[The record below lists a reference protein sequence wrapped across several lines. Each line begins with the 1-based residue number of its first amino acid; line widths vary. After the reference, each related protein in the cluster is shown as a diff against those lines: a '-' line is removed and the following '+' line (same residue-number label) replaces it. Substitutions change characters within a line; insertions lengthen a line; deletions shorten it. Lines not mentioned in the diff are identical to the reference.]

1 MKALLA
7 DYDPM
12 QNFEFFEK
20 LVTEDEPI
28 RKWSDFQKW
37 ARRFREDGSFRGHA
51 DASWSLKTTLDRA
64 VWKTYSAETSQIQ
77 STTTKRVNIEEN
89 EKALLLAF
97 QRVAHHY
104 LARTPNHDQTMDW
117 LAMMQHYGA
126 PTRLLDWTR
135 SPHVALYFA
144 LRNQKEANAALWSI
158 DLKWFEQRSLA
169 LLRQKD
175 PAWPDGSN
183 FRTQCEYPWRVSCA

>member
-1 MKALLA
+1 M
-7 DYDPM
+7 P
-12 QNFEFFEK
+12 
-20 LVTEDEPI
+20 
-28 RKWSDFQKW
+28 QKIIHGVES
-37 ARRFREDGSFRGHA
+37 FGSP
-51 DASWSLKTTLDRA
+51 L
-64 VWKTYSAETSQIQ
+64 AETWYQGFD
-77 STTTKRVNIEEN
+77 TN
-89 EKALLLAF
+89 F
-97 QRVAHHY
+97 RVAVRPY

-135 SPHVALYFA
+135 SPYVDLYFV

-158 DLKWFEQRSLA
+158 DLTGFEQRSLA

-183 FRTQCEYPWRVSCA
+183 FRTQCE